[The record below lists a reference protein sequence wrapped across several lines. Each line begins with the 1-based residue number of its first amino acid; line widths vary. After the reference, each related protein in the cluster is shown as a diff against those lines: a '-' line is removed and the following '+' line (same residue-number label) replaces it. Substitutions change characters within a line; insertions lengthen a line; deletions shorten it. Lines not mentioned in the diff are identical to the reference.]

1 VTLIS
6 DRRVAN
12 RLMSFIEHKENS
24 FLFIAWGWSMEKH
37 TVHLSDRCYVVQVY
51 KLANNI
57 WIADG
62 ELLGDRLRASG
73 TTAGK
78 ALRAWRQA
86 AEQKPCMS
94 VNS

>member
-1 VTLIS
+1 
-6 DRRVAN
+6 
-12 RLMSFIEHKENS
+12 
-24 FLFIAWGWSMEKH
+24 
-37 TVHLSDRCYVVQVY
+37 VVQVY